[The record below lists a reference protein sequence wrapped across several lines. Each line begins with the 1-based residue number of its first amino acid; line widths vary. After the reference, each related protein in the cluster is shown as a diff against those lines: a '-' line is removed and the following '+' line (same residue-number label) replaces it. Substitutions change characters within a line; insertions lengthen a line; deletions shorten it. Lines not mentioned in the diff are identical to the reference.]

1 MNKTILK
8 KQDMNTKH
16 LIILVI
22 IGFCVVSCRNHPTQV
37 KVNNQEVA
45 MAPFENIDAG
55 GEFTII
61 YTQGDGYSVRVEGDE
76 KQVKALIINS
86 ESNTLSIYPN
96 DKLNDKS
103 FIKNAITNLKDVK
116 IHVKSPTLKELELCG
131 SGAFL
136 IPNPLKVSNL
146 HVDKTGSGNLLIAG
160 ITCQDLFLDILG
172 SGNVEIAGIN
182 ASSIETDK
190 SGSGN
195 LILAGTTVKHH
206 EEIMGSGKVDLSGL
220 H

>member
-1 MNKTILK
+1 
-8 KQDMNTKH
+8 MNTKH
-16 LIILVI
+16 LIILVL
-22 IGFCVVSCRNHPTQV
+22 IGLCVVSCRNHPTQV

-103 FIKNAITNLKDVK
+103 FIKNAMTNLKDVK
-116 IHVKSPTLKELELCG
+116 IHVKSLTLEKLEFGG

-136 IPNPLKVSNL
+136 IPNKLTVNNL
-146 HVDKTGSGNLLIAG
+146 SINKTGSGNLLVAG
-160 ITCQDLFLDILG
+160 ITCQDLILDILG

-195 LILAGTTVKHH
+195 LVLAGTAVKHH

>member
-22 IGFCVVSCRNHPTQV
+22 IGFCVVSCQNHPTQV

-45 MAPFENIDAG
+45 MAPFESIDVG

-76 KQVKALIINS
+76 KQVKALIINA

-131 SGAFL
+131 PGAFL

-195 LILAGTTVKHH
+195 LILAGTAVKHH

>member
-1 MNKTILK
+1 M
-8 KQDMNTKH
+8 
-16 LIILVI
+16 
-22 IGFCVVSCRNHPTQV
+22 
-37 KVNNQEVA
+37 
-45 MAPFENIDAG
+45 
-55 GEFTII
+55 
-61 YTQGDGYSVRVEGDE
+61 RVEGDE
-76 KQVKALIINS
+76 KQVKALIINA

-103 FIKNAITNLKDVK
+103 FIKNAKTNLKDVK
-116 IHVKSPTLKELELCG
+116 IHVKSPTLKKLELGG

-146 HVDKTGSGNLLIAG
+146 HIDKTGSGNLLIAG
-160 ITCQDLFLDILG
+160 ITCQDLLLDILG
-172 SGNVEIAGIN
+172 SGDVEIAGIN

-195 LILAGTTVKHH
+195 LILAGTAVKHH